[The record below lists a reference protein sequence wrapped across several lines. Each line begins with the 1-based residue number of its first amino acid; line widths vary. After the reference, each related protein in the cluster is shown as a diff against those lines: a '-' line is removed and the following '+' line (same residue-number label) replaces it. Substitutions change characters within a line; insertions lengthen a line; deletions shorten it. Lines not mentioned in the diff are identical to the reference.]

1 MGYFG
6 AMYDWNQ
13 SRDDMRDRYAGRRA
27 WGRYVEDDKELDDW
41 AFEEKDYEFDEA

>member
-6 AMYDWNQ
+6 SMYDWNQ
-13 SRDDMRDRYAGRRA
+13 SSRDDMYDRYVGRRE
-27 WGRYVEDDKELDDW
+27 WGRYVEDKEQVDW